1 MKEYRVVRDAGG
13 EEYLEVEGRG
23 VALLHD
29 PLLNKG
35 SAFTA
40 EEREAFS
47 LSGFLPAHVA
57 TLEEQLERTYE
68 NYARKDSAIEK
79 HIFLRS
85 LQDRNETLFY
95 ALLLCHLEE
104 MIPIVY
110 TPTVGEACRAY
121 SHLFRHAR
129 GIFITPEN
137 VGRIDRIFEGLPF
150 GNVEMIVVTDSEGI
164 LGIGDQGAGGMGIP
178 IGKLS
183 LYVAGAGIH
192 PSACLPVTLDVGT
205 DNEELLR
212 DPLYLGLRRSRL
224 RGEPYFAV
232 VDQFVQAVK
241 RHFPRAL
248 LQWEDFSRQNAFTLL
263 ERYRKV
269 LPSFNDDIQGTGA
282 VVLAGTLAALKL
294 SGGKLVDQVFLIYGA
309 GAGGVGV
316 ARQIHAGLVEAG
328 LTPGAARERILTLD
342 SRGLV
347 VRERPGLEPYKEE
360 FAVAPDRV
368 PGWGL
373 DPAGK
378 IGLIPAIEKA
388 RVTAIYGLSGRR
400 GDISEGVVRAL
411 VANTPSPLVFPL
423 SNPTANCE
431 ADPADV
437 YRWSEGRAI
446 VATGS
451 PFPDVVLGE
460 RRFVVGQGNNAF
472 IFPGVGLGTLA
483 VGASE
488 VTDGMFTAAAHR
500 LFDLIPQD
508 RLNQRCIY
516 PPYAA
521 LREVSKQVA
530 IAVGEAA
537 VRDGVAPARSLAE
550 IAAAAPGPEG
560 SGAGFPAKMWLPDY
574 LPYRPAR

>member
-1 MKEYRVVRDAGG
+1 MGDAMREYQVKRDAAGT
-13 EEYLEVEGRG
+13 EYLEVADRG
-23 VALLHD
+23 ASLLHD

-40 EEREAFS
+40 EERERFG

-57 TLEEQLERTYE
+57 TLEEQLQRTYE
-68 NYARKDSAIEK
+68 NYSRKDSAIEK

-85 LQDRNETLFY
+85 LQDRNEVLFY
-95 ALLLCHLEE
+95 ALLLHHLEE
-104 MIPIVY
+104 MVPIVY
-110 TPTVGEACRAY
+110 TPTVGEACRTY

-137 VGRIDRIFEGLPF
+137 VGEIDRIFEGLTF
-150 GNVEMIVVTDSEGI
+150 GNIEMIVVTDSEGI

-178 IGKLS
+178 IGKLA
-183 LYVAGAGIH
+183 LYAAGAGIH
-192 PSACLPVTLDVGT
+192 PSACLPIVLDVGT

-224 RGEPYFAV
+224 RGEPYFAL

-263 ERYRKV
+263 ERYRKT

-294 SGGKLVDQVFLIYGA
+294 TGGKLVDQVLLIYGA

-316 ARQIHAGLVEAG
+316 ARQLHAALVQAG
-328 LTPGAARERILTLD
+328 LTPAAARERILTLD

-347 VRERPGLEPYKEE
+347 IQGRPGLEPYKEV

-368 PGWGL
+368 RAWGL
-373 DPAGK
+373 DPGGK
-378 IGLIPAIEKA
+378 TGLIATIEKSRA
-388 RVTAIYGLSGRR
+388 TAIYGLSGRR
-400 GDISEGVVRAL
+400 GDISEDVVRAL
-411 VANTPSPLVFPL
+411 MANTPSPLVFPL

-437 YRWSEGRAI
+437 YRWSEGRAVI
-446 VATGS
+446 ATGS
-451 PFPDVVLGE
+451 PFPNVLLGE
-460 RRFVVGQGNNAF
+460 RRFIIGQGNNAF
-472 IFPGVGLGTLA
+472 VFPGVGLGTLA

-500 LFDLIPQD
+500 LFELVPPD
-508 RLNQRCIY
+508 RLQQRCVY

-521 LREVSKQVA
+521 LREVSTQVA

-537 VRDGVAPARSLAE
+537 VRDGVAPARSHTE
-550 IAAAAPGPEG
+550 ITAAVK
-560 SGAGFPAKMWLPDY
+560 AKIWVPRY
-574 LPYRPAR
+574 LRYRPAR

>member
-1 MKEYRVVRDAGG
+1 MGAYQVRRDATGQQ
-13 EEYLEVEGRG
+13 YLEVSGRG
-23 VALLHD
+23 VALLHH

-35 SAFTA
+35 TAFTA
-40 EEREAFS
+40 EERETFG
-47 LSGFLPAHVA
+47 LSGFLPPHVA
-57 TLEEQLERTYE
+57 TLEEQLDRTYE

-85 LQDRNETLFY
+85 LQDRNEILFY
-95 ALLLCHLEE
+95 ALLLRHLEE

-110 TPTVGEACRAY
+110 TPTVGEACRTY

-129 GIFITPEN
+129 GVFVTPEN
-137 VGRIDRIFEGLPF
+137 VGHIDRIFEGVPF
-150 GNVEMIVVTDSEGI
+150 TNVELIVVTDSEGI

-192 PSACLPVTLDVGT
+192 PSSCLPVVLDVGT

-224 RGEPYFAV
+224 RGEPYFALV
-232 VDQFVQAVK
+232 EQFVQAVK

-263 ERYRKV
+263 ERYRKR

-294 SGGKLVDQVFLIYGA
+294 IGGNLADQVLLIYGA

-316 ARQIHAGLVEAG
+316 ARQLHVGLVEAG
-328 LTPGAARERILTLD
+328 LAPGEARDRILTLD

-347 VRERPGLEPYKEE
+347 IQGRPGLEPYKEE

-368 PGWGL
+368 RSWGL
-373 DPAGK
+373 DAAQK
-378 IGLIPAIEKA
+378 VGLIPTIEKGRA
-388 RVTAIYGLSGRR
+388 TEIYGLSGRR
-400 GDISEGVVRAL
+400 GDISEAVVRAL
-411 VANTPSPLVFPL
+411 LANTPSPLVFPL

-437 YRWSEGRAI
+437 YRWSHGQAI

-451 PFPDVVLGE
+451 PFPDVLLGE
-460 RRFVVGQGNNAF
+460 KRFIVGQGNNAF

-500 LFDLIPQD
+500 LFDLVPQD
-508 RLNQRCIY
+508 RLGQRCVY

-530 IAVGEAA
+530 VAVGEAA
-537 VRDGVAPARSLAE
+537 VRDGVAPPRSRAE
-550 IAAAAPGPEG
+550 ITAAVE
-560 SGAGFPAKMWLPDY
+560 SKMWTPRY
-574 LPYRPAR
+574 PAYRPTR

>member
-1 MKEYRVVRDAGG
+1 MREYQIKRDASG
-13 EEYLEVEGRG
+13 EEYLEVAGRG

-35 SAFTA
+35 TAFTA
-40 EEREAFS
+40 EEREVFG
-47 LSGFLPAHVA
+47 LSGFLPPFVA
-57 TLEEQLERTYE
+57 TMDDQLARTYE

-95 ALLLCHLEE
+95 ALLLHHLEE

-110 TPTVGEACRAY
+110 TPTVGDACRTY
-121 SHLFRHAR
+121 SHLFRFAR
-129 GIFITPEN
+129 GVFITPEN
-137 VGRIDRIFEGLPF
+137 IGQIDRIFGSLPF
-150 GNVEMIVVTDSEGI
+150 GNVELIVATDSEGI

-183 LYVAGAGIH
+183 LYVAGAGIP
-192 PSACLPVTLDVGT
+192 PSVCLPITLDVGT

-224 RGEPYFAV
+224 RDEPYFAFIE
-232 VDQFVQAVK
+232 QFVQGVK
-241 RHFPRAL
+241 RHFPQVL

-263 ERYRKV
+263 ERYRKAIC
-269 LPSFNDDIQGTGA
+269 SFNDDIQGTGA

-294 SGGKLVDQVFLIYGA
+294 TGGKLADQVLLIYGA

-316 ARQIHAGLVEAG
+316 ARQLYVGLVEAG
-328 LTPGAARERILTLD
+328 LSVGAANERILTLD

-347 VRERPGLEPYKEE
+347 VQGRPGLEPYKEE
-360 FAVAPDRV
+360 FAVAADRV
-368 PGWGL
+368 RAWGL

-388 RVTAIYGLSGRR
+388 RATAIYGLSGRR
-400 GDISEGVVRAL
+400 GDISEEVVRAL
-411 VANTPSPLVFPL
+411 MANTPSPLVFPL

-431 ADPADV
+431 ADPADI
-437 YRWSEGRAI
+437 YRWSEGQAL

-451 PFPDVVLGE
+451 PFPDVVMGE
-460 RRFVVGQGNNAF
+460 KRFVVGQGNNAF

-500 LFDLIPQD
+500 LFDLVPQD
-508 RLNQRCIY
+508 RLRQRCVY

-521 LREVSKQVA
+521 LRGISKEV
-530 IAVGEAA
+530 AVGVGEVA
-537 VRDGVAPARSLAE
+537 VRDGVAPRRSRAE
-550 IAAAAPGPEG
+550 IAAAVE
-560 SGAGFPAKMWLPDY
+560 AKMWSPHY
-574 LPYRPAR
+574 LPYRPTW

>member
-1 MKEYRVVRDAGG
+1 MAQYRLKRDGTG
-13 EEYLEVEGRG
+13 KEYLEIDGRG
-23 VALLHD
+23 VALVHD
-29 PLLNKG
+29 SLLNKG
-35 SAFTA
+35 TAFTA
-40 EEREAFS
+40 EERELFG

-57 TLEEQLERTYE
+57 TLEEQLIRTYE

-95 ALLLCHLEE
+95 ALLLHHLEE

-110 TPTVGEACRAY
+110 TPTVGDACRAY
-121 SHLFRHAR
+121 SHLFRFAR
-129 GIFITPEN
+129 GVFITPEN
-137 VGRIDRIFEGLPF
+137 IGQIDRIFGSLPF
-150 GNVEMIVVTDSEGI
+150 DGVELIVATDSEGI

-192 PSACLPVTLDVGT
+192 PSACLPITLDVGT
-205 DNEELLR
+205 DNEELLA

-224 RGEPYFAV
+224 RGEPYFAFI
-232 VDQFVQAVK
+232 DQFVQGVK

-263 ERYRKV
+263 ERYRKA

-282 VVLAGTLAALKL
+282 VVLAGTLAAVKL
-294 SGGKLVDQVFLIYGA
+294 TGRTLADHVLLIYGA

-316 ARQIHAGLVEAG
+316 ARQLHVGLIEAG
-328 LTPGAARERILTLD
+328 LSPAAARERVLTLD

-347 VRERPGLEPYKEE
+347 VRGRPGLESYKEE
-360 FAVAPDRV
+360 FAVSADRV
-368 PGWGL
+368 RSWGL

-378 IGLIPAIEKA
+378 IGLIPTIEKA
-388 RVTAIYGLSGRR
+388 RATAVYGLSGRR

-411 VANTPSPLVFPL
+411 MANTPHPLVFPL
-423 SNPTANCE
+423 SNPTANSE
-431 ADPADV
+431 ADPADIC
-437 YRWSEGRAI
+437 RWSEGRAI

-460 RRFVVGQGNNAF
+460 KRFVVGQGNNAF
-472 IFPGVGLGTLA
+472 VFPGVGLGTLA
-483 VGASE
+483 VRASE

-500 LFDLIPQD
+500 VFELVPQD
-508 RLNQRCIY
+508 RLQQRCVY
-516 PPYAA
+516 PAYAG
-521 LREVSKQVA
+521 LREVSKEVA
-530 IAVGEAA
+530 IAAGEAA
-537 VRDGVAPARSLAE
+537 VRDGAARPRSSAE
-550 IAAAAPGPEG
+550 IAAAVE
-560 SGAGFPAKMWLPDY
+560 AKMWSPHY
-574 LPYRPAR
+574 LAYRPAL

>member
-1 MKEYRVVRDAGG
+1 M
-13 EEYLEVEGRG
+13 RG

-40 EEREAFS
+40 EEREVFG
-47 LSGFLPAHVA
+47 LWGFLPAHVA
-57 TLEEQLERTYE
+57 TLEEQLDRTYE
-68 NYARKDSAIEK
+68 NYARKDSAIER
-79 HIFLRS
+79 HVFLRS
-85 LQDRNETLFY
+85 LQDRNEILFY
-95 ALLLCHLEE
+95 AVLLRHLEE

-137 VGRIDRIFEGLPF
+137 IGHVDRIFGSLPI
-150 GNVEMIVVTDSEGI
+150 GNVELIVVTDSEGI

-192 PSACLPVTLDVGT
+192 PSGCLPIVLDVGT

-224 RGEPYFAV
+224 RGEPYFSL
-232 VDQFVQAVK
+232 VDRFVQAVK

-263 ERYRKV
+263 ERYRKAI
-269 LPSFNDDIQGTGA
+269 PSFNDDIQGTGA

-294 SGGKLVDQVFLIYGA
+294 TGGKLTDQVFLIYGA

-316 ARQIHAGLVEAG
+316 SRQLHVGLGEAG
-328 LTPGAARERILTLD
+328 LTPQAARERILTLD

-347 VRERPGLEPYKEE
+347 IHGRPGLEPYKEE
-360 FAVAPDRV
+360 FAVAAERV
-368 PGWGL
+368 RGWGL
-373 DPAGK
+373 DPAAR

-400 GDISEGVVRAL
+400 GDISEAVVRAL
-411 VANTPSPLVFPL
+411 MANAPCPLVFPL

-431 ADPADV
+431 ADPADI
-437 YRWSEGRAI
+437 YRWSGGRAI

-451 PFPDVVLGE
+451 PFPDVILGE
-460 RRFVVGQGNNAF
+460 KRFVVGQGNNAF
-472 IFPGVGLGTLA
+472 VFPGVGLGTLA

-488 VTDGMFTAAAHR
+488 VTDGMFTVAAHR
-500 LFDLIPQD
+500 LFELVPQD
-508 RLNQRCIY
+508 RLQQRCVY
-516 PPYAA
+516 PPYVA
-521 LREVSKQVA
+521 LREVSKEVA
-530 IAVGEAA
+530 IAVGEMA
-537 VRDGVAPARSLAE
+537 VRDGVAPPRSRAE
-550 IAAAAPGPEG
+550 VAAAVEAQ
-560 SGAGFPAKMWLPDY
+560 MWLPRY
-574 LPYRPAR
+574 PAYRPAR